1 MIVATPVMIVP
12 LKRETPSLVLI
23 SILCGIEA
31 SAFENTILNGAPA
44 GALSEA
50 GAKAK
55 SFASTALIT
64 AIGVGRGVG
73 FGVGAGLV
81 VGVGR
86 RVGFGVGVGLGVG
99 VGRRV
104 GFGVAVSFGV
114 AVWVGLAEVVGSAL
128 TPGVNPGPI
137 VVAAVDGNAV
147 DDVATGEPT
156 CGDPPQAATIRP
168 TAISRGI
175 RESGTA
181 AL

>member
-86 RVGFGVGVGLGVG
+86 RVGFGV
-99 VGRRV
+99 
-104 GFGVAVSFGV
+104 AVSFGV

-128 TPGVNPGPI
+128 TPGVNPGSI